1 MATEVTID
9 AEIEVKITFREG
21 ASLRKR
27 WTLLSEI
34 VGWGEMPSETC
45 LTVETPSGWIAFG
58 PPDRPVA
65 PLTIRRE
72 DGAWIG
78 GGLDDFVSAVRA
90 ACR

>member
-1 MATEVTID
+1 MATETID
-9 AEIEVKITFREG
+9 REIEVKITFREG
-21 ASLRKR
+21 ANLRKR

-34 VGWGEMPSETC
+34 TGWGEMPPETC
-45 LTVETPSGWIAFG
+45 LTIETPSGWITFG

-72 DGAWIG
+72 DGSWTEG
-78 GGLDDFVSAVRA
+78 DLGDFIAAVRA